1 MARIIVLAARKYSIQ
16 NDDGS
21 VNEGI
26 NLDGCESFQND
37 DPDYKGR
44 GGMVYK
50 ASEAAWNMLKDKQLP
65 AICEVDLSSR
75 KGKNKRDQA
84 VAIASVEEVYA
95 VHPIDFN
102 VPAARKAA

>member
-1 MARIIVLAARKYSIQ
+1 MARIIILAARKYRIE
-16 NDDGS
+16 NEDGT

-26 NLDGCESFQND
+26 NLDGCEGFQNSE
-37 DPDYKGR
+37 PEYRGR
-44 GGMVYK
+44 GGMVYR
-50 ASEAAWNMLKDKQLP
+50 ASEQAWNMLKDKQLP

-102 VPAARKAA
+102 VPATRKAA